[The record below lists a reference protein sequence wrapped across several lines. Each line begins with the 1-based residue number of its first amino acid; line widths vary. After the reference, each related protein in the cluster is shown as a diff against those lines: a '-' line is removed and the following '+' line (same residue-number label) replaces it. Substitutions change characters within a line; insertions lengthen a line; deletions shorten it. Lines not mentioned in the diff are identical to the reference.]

1 MTPPKP
7 LAATDLPPATAGE
20 VRQKPRGP
28 TFLVS
33 RILRRALLVALFACA
48 VWATLAIYYSNLP
61 WPWARLVLAV
71 AFAAFTIWGL
81 ALSQKRWTLATFA
94 ALFLAVVVWEYLIPP
109 SNDRVWRAE
118 VARTP
123 RAIVAGDQVHVTDV
137 RDFSYRSTDDFNVKY
152 IDRDVQLS
160 HLTSV
165 DLFISYWGADDS
177 PVAHT
182 FLSFNFD
189 NAEPLSISIE
199 ARPEEG
205 EGYAPVASI
214 FKQFELIY
222 VVGEERDLVGS
233 RVTFRRE
240 AVYLYP
246 IRTNAEGARR
256 LFLVYM
262 QRINQLADHAE
273 WYSLLKSNCTLN
285 IIRYARV
292 AGWSSTGFNIRHL
305 LNGWVD
311 RYLYEDGM
319 LGTGTPFRELR
330 ARARVREGVQQG
342 EGAVEYSRRIR
353 QK

>member
-1 MTPPKP
+1 MTPLKQ
-7 LAATDLPPATAGE
+7 LDATDLPAASDGAVRSRRALLSLAG
-20 VRQKPRGP
+20 
-28 TFLVS
+28 
-33 RILRRALLVALFACA
+33 RILRRLLLVVLFACA
-48 VWATLAIYYSNLP
+48 LWATLAIYYSNLP
-61 WPWARLVLAV
+61 WPWARLALAAV
-71 AFAAFTIWGL
+71 FAAFSIWAL
-81 ALSQKRWTLATFA
+81 AFGQKRWALATFV
-94 ALFLAVVVWEYLIPP
+94 ALFLAVVVWEFLIPP
-109 SNDRVWRAE
+109 SNDRIWRAE

-123 RAIVAGDQVHVTDV
+123 RAIVNGDNVHVTDV
-137 RDFSYRSTDDFNVKY
+137 RDFSYRSTNDFNVKY

-165 DLFISYWGADDS
+165 DLFISYWGTEDG

-222 VVGEERDLVGS
+222 IVGEERDIVGS
-233 RVTFRRE
+233 RVTHRRE

-256 LFLVYM
+256 LFLVYL
-262 QRINQLADHAE
+262 QRINALADHAE

-285 IIRYARV
+285 IIRYARS

-311 RYLYEDGM
+311 RYLYEDGV
-319 LGTGTPFRELR
+319 LGSGTPFPDLR
-330 ARARVREGVQQG
+330 ARARVREDVQPG

-353 QK
+353 QQ